1 MPTAEPIP
9 ACPLPTIWELPDDLW
24 ERIEPILD
32 RHYPPASTGRPRAD
46 LRRVLDGIIYRMRS
60 GVQWNQLP
68 RVFGADSTVH
78 GWLQRFVADGV
89 LCAIWAELVGECDV
103 LGAVSWEWQAAD
115 GVMGKSRFEGDARG
129 PNPTDRA
136 KPGTK
141 KHLIVEQD
149 GGPLGVVIAGANVND
164 HKLLETTIDAIVVKR
179 PDSEELIQ
187 HLCLD
192 KAYDNKTSDTVCA
205 QAGYVAHI
213 RRIGEEKLDPA
224 GAKTRPARRWV
235 VERTIAWLQ
244 KCRAIL
250 IRYDKNPANYQ
261 GLVQLACALLW
272 YRRLHRLNKQPATV
286 LG

>member
-213 RRIGEEKLDPA
+213 RRIGEEKLDPD